1 MSIIDTTYFLSGNL
15 YIPNVTSIDLGDDDS
30 PNVQNDLQLFID
42 IYERELLINAL
53 GITLYDEFEA
63 ELPIPTTQKWIDLL
77 NGKTYSISGKSYRW
91 DGLIGS
97 NKQSLIAFYIY
108 CQYLRNDS
116 SIYTTTGVVKADAAN
131 SQMYSPTPK
140 YIDNYNRFIKSYQ
153 GEYSDY
159 YHNNNPNIIFN
170 ASGMIGLDYYKN
182 NQNNSF
188 VNMYQYMTDQNTLET
203 NPQPFPDFEFKF
215 YYRENSWGV

>member
-1 MSIIDTTYFLSGNL
+1 MSIVTPTYFQSGNL
-15 YIPNVTSIDLGDDDS
+15 FIPNSDSMNAGGS

-53 GITLYDEFEA
+53 GITLYEEFEA
-63 ELPIPTTQKWIDLL
+63 ELPNPTTQKWIDLL
-77 NGKTYSISGKSYRW
+77 NGKTYSINGKSYRW

-97 NKQSLIAFYIY
+97 NSQSLIAFYIY

-116 SIYTTTGVVKADAAN
+116 SIYATTGVVMADSAN
-131 SQMYSPTPK
+131 SVMSDPTSK
-140 YIDNYNRFIKSYQ
+140 YIDNYNRFIESYQ
-153 GEYSDY
+153 GNYSDY
-159 YHNNNPNIIFN
+159 NTNNPSIIIN
-170 ASGMIGLDYYKN
+170 ASGMVGIDYYRSGN
-182 NQNNSF
+182 NNSF

-203 NPQPFPDFEFKF
+203 DPQPFPDFEFKF